1 MRNICGR
8 HAGIYAGYCTRTM
21 WLSYKG
27 YSGYQTRICSG
38 YHRGIYLVIIQE
50 IFSGYT
56 YGTYMLVII
65 QEIRRI
71 CNGYHV
77 GIVSGYRTGVWWLAY
92 ETQLD
97 MYSSC
102 VYVKCLDMSGILCN
116 TFLSKF
122 HQTETQSKLAQL
134 EYLQSNSEQ
143 SQRLAVV
150 K

>member
-1 MRNICGR
+1 MWSSCRNICW
-8 HAGIYAGYCTRTM
+8 IP
-21 WLSYKG
+21 YKD
-27 YSGYQTRICSG
+27 YV
-38 YHRGIYLVIIQE
+38 VI
-50 IFSGYT
+50 
-56 YGTYMLVII
+56 
-65 QEIRRI
+65 IRRI

-77 GIVSGYRTGVWWLAY
+77 GIASGYRTEVWWLSY

-102 VYVKCLDMSGILCN
+102 VHVKCLDMSCILCT

-122 HQTETQSKLAQL
+122 HLIETHGKLAQL